1 MWRLGTAATIAT
13 VSFLTLPDVKL
24 DNWLAQRAH
33 SCPERSAL
41 VTEASS
47 VTYAELEAEAT
58 WVARR
63 LAAYGVRRDAVAALT
78 MHPRREEVVLLHA
91 LMKLGAVALP
101 LSPRLTEAERAGV
114 LAAERPAVDL
124 NDAAE
129 LTQTEADLPLLGEHD
144 MDDLQCRILTSGTSG
159 EPRPVGLTY
168 GNFLF
173 SAVGSAFNIGVDPSD
188 RWLCCVPLSH
198 VAGLSIILRSVIYG
212 TTAVLLDGFDT
223 EQVASTLV
231 SGDISLL
238 SLVPTQLIR
247 LLEADA
253 DLSAPRAILIGGGP
267 VPPAA
272 LREALGR
279 GATVVQTYGMTE
291 TCSQVTTLAP
301 EDAERRVG
309 SAGRPLFTSHIRIEA
324 GEILVQGPTVAPG
337 CYEADGWLHTGDL
350 GHIDEEGV
358 SLRHGPRQ
366 RGDRHRWGERRCRR
380 RWRRSWSLIPPS
392 RTRRWWVAPIPSGRR
407 PSAPWSCSAT
417 APRRKEDE
425 LRSHCSASLAPYKV
439 PKRIDFVS
447 TLPRTPSGKLLRG
460 ELPEPAGR

>member
-1 MWRLGTAATIAT
+1 
-13 VSFLTLPDVKL
+13 VKL
-24 DNWLAQRAH
+24 DNWLAQRAQ
-33 SCPERSAL
+33 SCPERTAL

-63 LAAYGVRRDAVAALT
+63 LAAYGVRRDATAALT

-101 LSPRLTEAERAGV
+101 LSPRLTEAERAAV
-114 LAAERPAVDL
+114 LDAERPAVDL

-159 EPRPVGLTY
+159 EPRTVGLTY

-173 SAVGSAFNIGVDPSD
+173 SAVGSAFNLGVEPAD
-188 RWLCCVPLSH
+188 RWLCCLPLSH

-223 EQVASTLV
+223 DQVASTLV
-231 SGDISLL
+231 SGDISVL

-267 VPPAA
+267 VPPDALHAA
-272 LREALGR
+272 LDR

-291 TCSQVTTLAP
+291 TCSQVTTLSP
-301 EDAERRVG
+301 EDAAPKVG
-309 SAGRPLFTSHIRIEA
+309 SAGRPLLTTHVRIES

-337 CYEADGWLHTGDL
+337 CYESDGWLHTGDL
-350 GHIDEEGV
+350 GHIDQEGFLYV
-358 SLRHGPRQ
+358 TG
-366 RGDRHRWGERRCRR
+366 
-380 RWRRSWSLIPPS
+380 RRSELIVTGGENVMPAEVEAVLLTHPA
-392 RTRRWWVAPIPSGRR
+392 VADAAVLGR
-407 PSAPWSCSAT
+407 PDPQWQEAVCALVVLNGGVDAT
-417 APRRKEDE
+417 EE
-425 LRSHCSASLAPYKV
+425 QLRAHCSASLAPYKV
-439 PKRIDFVS
+439 PKRVDFVTS
-447 TLPRTPSGKLLRG
+447 LPRTASGKLLRG
-460 ELPEPAGR
+460 QLPEPAER

>member
-1 MWRLGTAATIAT
+1 
-13 VSFLTLPDVKL
+13 VKL
-24 DNWLAQRAH
+24 DNWLAQRAQ
-33 SCPERSAL
+33 SCPERTAL
-41 VTEASS
+41 VTEGSS

-91 LMKLGAVALP
+91 LMKLGAAAMP
-101 LSPRLTEAERAGV
+101 LSPRLTDAERAAV
-114 LAAERPAVDL
+114 LAADRPAVDL

-144 MDDLQCRILTSGTSG
+144 MEDLQCRILTSGTSG

-173 SAVGSAFNIGVDPSD
+173 SAMGSAYNIGVDPSD
-188 RWLCCVPLSH
+188 RWLCCLPLSH

-212 TTAVLLDGFDT
+212 TTAVLLDRFET
-223 EQVASTLV
+223 EQVANTLI
-231 SGDISLL
+231 SGGISVL

-247 LLEADA
+247 LLEAGA
-253 DLSAPRAILIGGGP
+253 ELSAPRAILIGGGP
-267 VPPAA
+267 VPADA

-279 GATVVQTYGMTE
+279 GATVVQTYGLTE

-301 EDAERRVG
+301 EDAERKVG
-309 SAGRPLFTSHIRIEA
+309 SAGRPLLTSHIRIEA

-350 GHIDEEGV
+350 GHIDEEGFLYV
-358 SLRHGPRQ
+358 TGRNSEVIVTGGENVMPAEVEAVLLAHPAVADAAVVGRPDPEWQEAVCALIVLRDGV
-366 RGDRHRWGERRCRR
+366 D
-380 RWRRSWSLIPPS
+380 
-392 RTRRWWVAPIPSGRR
+392 
-407 PSAPWSCSAT
+407 AT
-417 APRRKEDE
+417 EED
-425 LRSHCSASLAPYKV
+425 LRSHCSGSLASYKV
-439 PKRIDFVS
+439 PKRVDFVS
-447 TLPRTPSGKLLRG
+447 GLPRTSSGKLLRG

>member
-1 MWRLGTAATIAT
+1 
-13 VSFLTLPDVKL
+13 VKL
-24 DNWLAQRAH
+24 DDWLAQRAH
-33 SCPERSAL
+33 SCPERTAL

-63 LAAYGVRRDAVAALT
+63 LAAYGVRRGATAALT

-91 LMKLGAVALP
+91 LMKLGAVAMP
-101 LSPRLTEAERAGV
+101 LSPRLTEAERAAV

-144 MDDLQCRILTSGTSG
+144 MEDLQCLILTSGTAG

-173 SAVGSAFNIGVDPSD
+173 SAMGSAFNLGVEPSD
-188 RWLCCVPLSH
+188 RWLCCLPLSH

-223 EQVASTLV
+223 EQVADTLV

-247 LLEADA
+247 LLDADA

-267 VPPAA
+267 VPADA

-279 GATVVQTYGMTE
+279 GAIVVQTYGMTE

-301 EDAERRVG
+301 EDAERKIG
-309 SAGRPLFTSHIRIEA
+309 SAGRPLLTSHIRIEA

-337 CYEADGWLHTGDL
+337 CYEADGWLHTDDL
-350 GHIDEEGV
+350 GHIDEEGFLYV
-358 SLRHGPRQ
+358 
-366 RGDRHRWGERRCRR
+366 
-380 RWRRSWSLIPPS
+380 
-392 RTRRWWVAPIPSGRR
+392 TGRR
-407 PSAPWSCSAT
+407 GEVIVTGGENVMPAEVEAVMLAHPAVADAAVVGRPDPEWQEAVCALVVLHDGAEAT
-417 APRRKEDE
+417 DED
-425 LRSHCSASLAPYKV
+425 LRSHCSASLASYKV
-439 PKRIDFVS
+439 PKRVDFVS
-447 TLPRTPSGKLLRG
+447 SLPRTASGKLLRS
-460 ELPEPAGR
+460 ELVDLAAG

>member
-1 MWRLGTAATIAT
+1 
-13 VSFLTLPDVKL
+13 VKL
-24 DNWLAQRAH
+24 DNWLAQRAQ
-33 SCPERSAL
+33 SCPEGTAL

-47 VTYAELEAEAT
+47 VTYAELEAEAI

-63 LAAYGVRRDAVAALT
+63 LGAFGVRRGATAALT

-101 LSPRLTEAERAGV
+101 LSPLLTEAERAAV

-144 MDDLQCRILTSGTSG
+144 MDDVQCRILTSGSSG
-159 EPRPVGLTY
+159 EPRPVSLTY

-173 SAVGSAFNIGVDPSD
+173 SAVGSAFNLGIDPSD
-188 RWLCCVPLSH
+188 RWLCCLPLSH

-223 EQVASTLV
+223 EQVATTLV
-231 SGDISLL
+231 SGDISVV

-247 LLEADA
+247 LLAADA
-253 DLSAPRAILIGGGP
+253 ELSRPRAILIGGGP
-267 VPPAA
+267 VPPDA
-272 LREALGR
+272 LREALDR

-301 EDAERRVG
+301 EHAPTKVG
-309 SAGRPLFTSHIRIEA
+309 SAGRPLLTSHVRIED
-324 GEILVQGPTVAPG
+324 GEILVQGPTVSRDALD
-337 CYEADGWLHTGDL
+337 ADGWLRTGDL
-350 GHIDEEGV
+350 GHIDEEGFLYVNGRKSEVIVTGGENVMPAEVEAALV
-358 SLRHGPRQ
+358 S
-366 RGDRHRWGERRCRR
+366 HRAVADAAVV
-380 RWRRSWSLIPPS
+380 RRSDPEWQEAVCAL
-392 RTRRWWVAPIPSGRR
+392 VVL
-407 PSAPWSCSAT
+407 T
-417 APRRKEDE
+417 AGTETTEEE
-425 LRSHCSASLAPYKV
+425 LRAHCADSLAGYKV
-439 PKRIDFVS
+439 PKQIDFVS
-447 TLPRTPSGKLLRG
+447 SLPRTALGKLLRG

>member
-1 MWRLGTAATIAT
+1 M
-13 VSFLTLPDVKL
+13 KL
-24 DNWLAQRAH
+24 DNWLAQRAQ
-33 SCPERSAL
+33 SCPERTAL

-63 LAAYGVRRDAVAALT
+63 LAAFGVRKGGTAALT

-101 LSPRLTEAERAGV
+101 LGPQLTEAERAAV

-173 SAVGSAFNIGVDPSD
+173 SAVGSAFNLGVDPSD
-188 RWLCCVPLSH
+188 RWLCCLPLSH
-198 VAGLSIILRSVIYG
+198 VAGLSIVIRSAIYG

-223 EQVASTLV
+223 EKVASTLV
-231 SGDISLL
+231 TGDISVV

-247 LLEADA
+247 LLEAGA
-253 DLSAPRAILIGGGP
+253 DLSRPRAILIGGGP
-267 VPPAA
+267 VPGNA
-272 LREALGR
+272 LREALDR

-301 EDAERRVG
+301 EDAGRRIG
-309 SAGRPLFTSHIRIEA
+309 SAGRPLLTSHVRIEQ

-350 GHIDEEGV
+350 GHIDEEGFLYV
-358 SLRHGPRQ
+358 TG
-366 RGDRHRWGERRCRR
+366 
-380 RWRRSWSLIPPS
+380 RRSEVIVTGGENVMPAEVEAVLLSHPA
-392 RTRRWWVAPIPSGRR
+392 VADAAVVGR
-407 PSAPWSCSAT
+407 PDPEWQEAVCALVVPAEGVEVSE
-417 APRRKEDE
+417 ED
-425 LRSHCSASLAPYKV
+425 LRSHCSQSLAGFKV
-439 PKRIDFVS
+439 PKRVDFVS
-447 TLPRTPSGKLLRG
+447 GLPRTRSGKLLRG
-460 ELPEPAGR
+460 QLPELAGR

>member
-1 MWRLGTAATIAT
+1 
-13 VSFLTLPDVKL
+13 VKL
-24 DNWLAQRAH
+24 DDWLAQRAH
-33 SCPERSAL
+33 SCPERTAL

-63 LAAYGVRRDAVAALT
+63 LAAYGVRRGATAALT

-91 LMKLGAVALP
+91 LMKLGAVAMP
-101 LSPRLTEAERAGV
+101 LSPRLTDAERAAV
-114 LAAERPAVDL
+114 LSAERPAVDL

-144 MDDLQCRILTSGTSG
+144 MEDIQCLILTSGTAG
-159 EPRPVGLTY
+159 DPRPVGLTY

-173 SAVGSAFNIGVDPSD
+173 SAMGSAFNLGVEPSD
-188 RWLCCVPLSH
+188 RWLCCLPLSH

-223 EQVASTLV
+223 EQVAATLV
-231 SGDISLL
+231 SGDISVL

-247 LLEADA
+247 LLDADA

-267 VPPAA
+267 VPPDA

-301 EDAERRVG
+301 EDAERKVG
-309 SAGRPLFTSHIRIEA
+309 SAGRPLLTSHIRIEA

-350 GHIDEEGV
+350 GHIDEEGFLYV
-358 SLRHGPRQ
+358 
-366 RGDRHRWGERRCRR
+366 
-380 RWRRSWSLIPPS
+380 
-392 RTRRWWVAPIPSGRR
+392 TGRR
-407 PSAPWSCSAT
+407 GEVIVTGGENVMPAEVEAVLLSHPAVADAAVVGRPDPEWQEAVCALVVLHDGAEAT
-417 APRRKEDE
+417 DED
-425 LRSHCSASLAPYKV
+425 LRSHCAASLASYKV
-439 PKRIDFVS
+439 PKRFDFVS
-447 TLPRTPSGKLLRG
+447 SLPRTASGKLLRG
-460 ELPEPAGR
+460 DLVEG